1 MPTVYLETSV
11 ISYLAARPSGDLVTA
26 AHQQVTALWWR
37 TRRRDFELFVSQLVL
52 DECAAGDS
60 EAADRRRGLL
70 RDLPSLDM
78 DPEVT
83 DLARHVVAT
92 VPIPDRAAADAL
104 HIAVSVR
111 HGIDYLLTWN
121 CAHIANAELRP
132 RIDLACIARGYRPT
146 ILCTPEELAG
156 GDADE

>member
-26 AHQQVTALWWR
+26 AHQQVTDLWWR

-70 RDLPSLDM
+70 RDLPLLDM

-83 DLARHVVAT
+83 
-92 VPIPDRAAADAL
+92 
-104 HIAVSVR
+104 
-111 HGIDYLLTWN
+111 
-121 CAHIANAELRP
+121 
-132 RIDLACIARGYRPT
+132 DLACIARGYRPT